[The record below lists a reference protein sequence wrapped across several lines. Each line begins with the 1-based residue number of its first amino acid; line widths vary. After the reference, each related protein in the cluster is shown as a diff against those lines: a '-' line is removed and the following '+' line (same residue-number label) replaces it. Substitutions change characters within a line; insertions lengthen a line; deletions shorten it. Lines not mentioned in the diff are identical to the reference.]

1 MALVKLRFI
10 LNKCE
15 YNVNLNF
22 KIHVFV
28 FLHNIYELL
37 PCTFIQISKVS
48 KTFGLI
54 HNVQGI
60 LKDFSIN

>member
-22 KIHVFV
+22 NIFV

-37 PCTFIQISKVS
+37 PLSSKISKVS

>member
-22 KIHVFV
+22 KIFV

-37 PCTFIQISKVS
+37 PCTFIPISKVS

-54 HNVQGI
+54 HNGQGI